1 MSAIE
6 CQRLT
11 KRIGKR
17 YFYGRVSS
25 KDQNLARQIESAR
38 NYKEIDRIFKDKQ
51 SGKDFNRDD
60 YQRMKEILEPGDEV
74 VVHSL
79 DRLGRNK
86 DMIKEELAWFKE
98 HGVIVRILNVPT
110 TLIEYPEGQEWIMD
124 MVNNILI
131 EVLGAFAE
139 QERVEINKRQREGI
153 DAMPVDEKGRR
164 VSTKPGKEGRT
175 YGRKEKRPD
184 NFAEVLRRQRAG
196 ELSLKEA
203 LSLTGLG
210 RTRWYE
216 LAREVMA

>member
-1 MSAIE
+1 MSTE
-6 CQRLT
+6 KCQELT
-11 KRIGKR
+11 EHIHRR

-25 KDQNLARQIESAR
+25 KDQNLARQLESAR
-38 NYKEIDRIFKDKQ
+38 KYKNIDAVFKDKQ

-86 DMIKEELAWFKE
+86 EMIKEELAWFKE
-98 HGVIVRILNVPT
+98 HGIVVRILDVPT
-110 TLIEYPEGQEWIMD
+110 TLIEYPAGQEWVMD

-139 QERVEINKRQREGI
+139 QERENIRKRQKEGI
-153 DAMPVDEKGRR
+153 AAMPVDENGRKI
-164 VSTKPGKEGRT
+164 STKPGKEGRV
-175 YGRKEKRPD
+175 YGRREKRPE
-184 NFAEVLRRQRAG
+184 NFTEVYERQQRG
-196 ELSLKEA
+196 EIKLAEA
-203 LSLTGLG
+203 LKMVGVG

-216 LAREVMA
+216 LAREA

>member
-1 MSAIE
+1 MAM
-6 CQRLT
+6 
-11 KRIGKR
+11 R

-51 SGKDFNRDD
+51 SGKDFDRDD
-60 YQRMKEILEPGDEV
+60 YQKMKEILESGDEV

-79 DRLGRNK
+79 DRLGRDK

-98 HGVIVRILNVPT
+98 HGVVIRILNVPT

-153 DAMPVDEKGRR
+153 DAMPLDEKGRR
-164 VSTKPGKEGRT
+164 ISTKPGKEGRV

-196 ELSLKEA
+196 EITLAKGLE
-203 LSLTGLG
+203 LTGVG

-216 LAREVMA
+216 LAREAGV